1 MTTNV
6 VRGDDLL
13 DHVLRTNFPGHD
25 LLSAPVQPLLEK
37 VSLWLPLEVYREWP
51 IMLPWALR
59 DLGCRGNKRDR
70 PDIWSSP
77 APTGHFLD
85 DNTMVKGLV
94 RTVSVRSPDR
104 CINGKRLR
112 GGFVAAHIWRVV
124 RHHQL
129 ASRIPAL
136 YTFVPNLVWLP
147 GDVAKLTDREGSVYQ
162 RTLQAMSS
170 LIYQDAPVRPSLK
183 GIVKASWDMLPVSD
197 LPVTAPLPEELSWF
211 NPGPAFFK
219 LRRTRLDE
227 VLAALRTLEGGKP
240 LVRKVIA
247 TRFTKGLP
255 QVPPGVRAEFL
266 ADLSRFEIVP

>member
-37 VSLWLPLEVYREWP
+37 VGLWLPLEVHREWP

-104 CINGKRLR
+104 FINGKRLR

-124 RHHQL
+124 RHLRCPADSGQL
-129 ASRIPAL
+129 A
-136 YTFVPNLVWLP
+136 T
-147 GDVAKLTDREGSVYQ
+147 
-162 RTLQAMSS
+162 
-170 LIYQDAPVRPSLK
+170 
-183 GIVKASWDMLPVSD
+183 
-197 LPVTAPLPEELSWF
+197 
-211 NPGPAFFK
+211 
-219 LRRTRLDE
+219 
-227 VLAALRTLEGGKP
+227 
-240 LVRKVIA
+240 
-247 TRFTKGLP
+247 
-255 QVPPGVRAEFL
+255 
-266 ADLSRFEIVP
+266 